1 MMCPKCGKEMRNGY
15 LFSSKDGAFSFAN
28 EVPSAL
34 ENAKNTEGF
43 VKLTGLKV
51 GGRTSVE
58 ACCCD
63 ACLCTVYSASR
74 FASSGG
80 GRGCAPKKKR
90 RY

>member
-1 MMCPKCGKEMRNGY
+1 MMCPKCGREMRKGH

-28 EVPSAL
+28 EVPGAL

-43 VKLTGLKV
+43 VKLTELRV

-63 ACLCTVYSASR
+63 VCRMILISYGEEAA
-74 FASSGG
+74 
-80 GRGCAPKKKR
+80 KI
-90 RY
+90 